1 MSKVYLAGPI
11 SGLSYDQAVHWR
23 REAAIKLSPASIQCL
38 SPMRDKT
45 TLQGAV
51 AIGRN
56 DEAGLLGSQRAI
68 FCRDHYD
75 VCACDV
81 VLMNLRD
88 ACEISIGTMIEI
100 GWATAYRKPIV
111 LVMELCS
118 YARNVHDHPFVRQAV
133 DFVVNDLDTAI
144 TIIESILAMRPEEAP

>member
-11 SGLSYDQAVHWR
+11 SGFSYDQAVHWR
-23 REAAIKLSPASIQCL
+23 GEVAAKLASAGVQCL

-45 TLQGAV
+45 TLRGAV

-56 DEAGLLGSQRAI
+56 DETHMLCSQRAI

-75 VCACDV
+75 VRACDV
-81 VLMNLRD
+81 VLVNLRG
-88 ACEISIGTMIEI
+88 AREISIGTMVEL

-118 YARNVHDHPFVRQAV
+118 YTSNVHDHPFARQAA
-133 DFVVNDLDTAI
+133 DFIVNDLDTAAAI
-144 TIIESILAMRPEEAP
+144 VKSILAAPREEVP